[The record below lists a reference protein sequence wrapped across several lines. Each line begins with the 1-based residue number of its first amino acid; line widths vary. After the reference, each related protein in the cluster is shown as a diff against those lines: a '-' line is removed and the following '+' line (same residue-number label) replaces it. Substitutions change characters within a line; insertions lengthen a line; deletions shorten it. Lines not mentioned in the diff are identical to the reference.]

1 MSGELGQ
8 EQGSSSQ
15 SLSSSSL
22 WLGDLAMASGCPQPW
37 GTLSRASPKVLVVD
51 MPHSPF
57 SGRGL
62 KAGPPW
68 RSLGQAGIPSWGG
81 CQCRLSPLPA
91 PTLPT
96 GPLCPP
102 APDRCGLQGHGH
114 LHRVLYHSA
123 GLRQL
128 PPLPVAQ
135 PALPA
140 QGRTPAQPRFFSVFK
155 GHSPA
160 LPTWRPGL
168 WHPLPLT
175 FPLPPSWRVRPIQ
188 RRRPVRTPM
197 HWTPRAPWR

>member
-8 EQGSSSQ
+8 GQGSSSQ
-15 SLSSSSL
+15 SRSSSSL

-37 GTLSRASPKVLVVD
+37 GTLSRASPKVLVVGHATQ
-51 MPHSPF
+51 PLLAQRSE
-57 SGRGL
+57 GRATMEEPW
-62 KAGPPW
+62 AGWNPL
-68 RSLGQAGIPSWGG
+68 LGGG
-81 CQCRLSPLPA
+81 RQCRLSPSPA
-91 PTLPT
+91 PALPM

-123 GLRQL
+123 GLCQL

-140 QGRTPAQPRFFSVFK
+140 QGRTPAQPRSFSVFK

-160 LPTWRPGL
+160 LPTWRLVL

-175 FPLPPSWRVRPIQ
+175 FPRLPAGGSGPYRGEGQ
-188 RRRPVRTPM
+188 
-197 HWTPRAPWR
+197 